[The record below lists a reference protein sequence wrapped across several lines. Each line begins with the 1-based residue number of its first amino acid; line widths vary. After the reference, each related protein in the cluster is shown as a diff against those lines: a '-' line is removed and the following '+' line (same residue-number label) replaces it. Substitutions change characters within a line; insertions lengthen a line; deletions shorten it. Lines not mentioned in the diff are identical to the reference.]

1 MRDKYYEFMNDI
13 QTEVNFFAWYDHYFK
28 PKMLAGRN
36 TNFPLQKEA
45 TYNSQD
51 TITKHKSTFTS
62 HSHSHSHNGLLHS
75 STVTSQK
82 TNTNNA
88 FLQKDLQ
95 KENIKNSSLPSPN
108 NFSTKPILSL
118 ISQNKTNTFQPTTP
132 TLPLLTK
139 NHANNTTHAN
149 SASILSLTT
158 GNIHLAT
165 NHQNNIATKQTLLV
179 INHANQQDNKD
190 LDKKTNANY

>member
-1 MRDKYYEFMNDI
+1 MNDI

-36 TNFPLQKEA
+36 TNFSLQKEA
-45 TYNSQD
+45 IYNSQD
-51 TITKHKSTFTS
+51 TIIKNKSTFTS
-62 HSHSHSHNGLLHS
+62 HSHSHNSLLHS

-88 FLQKDLQ
+88 FLQKNLQ
-95 KENIKNSSLPSPN
+95 KENIKNSSLPSPDN
-108 NFSTKPILSL
+108 VSTRPFLSL
-118 ISQNKTNTFQPTTP
+118 ISQNKTNTFQPTTL

-149 SASILSLTT
+149 CASILSLTS
-158 GNIHLAT
+158 GNILL
-165 NHQNNIATKQTLLV
+165 ATKQ
-179 INHANQQDNKD
+179 QDKHSMTSLTSKYQCNNNSH
-190 LDKKTNANY
+190 LDKKTKYPKSLWSDKHYKEK